1 MPKGYKNES
10 PSKILNKNRRSDQI
24 PMGSN
29 RQGKSINNAGKIA
42 EQNIYPKAFAEWGF
56 RKIIISRSRYSALQ
70 ITRKMG

>member
-10 PSKILNKNRRSDQI
+10 PSKILTKHRRSDQI

-42 EQNIYPKAFAEWGF
+42 
-56 RKIIISRSRYSALQ
+56 YSALQ